1 MTRILFFVFPPDL
14 AAKST
19 TAAATRR
26 HILVRVSA
34 PHPTIIWDLL
44 SRAGAR
50 RRLLAL
56 GLVAALVLLAT
67 STSARG
73 AASDEADACLQCHA
87 DEKATL
93 ALENGESAPLFMK
106 RELLAASVHKNLRCT
121 DCHAGFDRMPHPER
135 HYKDLNH
142 FRTSLAESCKTC
154 HFENYTK
161 TLDSVHYGLQ
171 ARGDVFAPTC
181 VKCHGSHDIAKPA
194 EPRSRIS
201 QTCAT
206 CHRPISET
214 YAKSVH
220 GKALLADNNPDV
232 PVCTDCHRS
241 HNIADPK
248 SRAWLMSTPALC
260 GRCHAD
266 PKRMGKYG
274 LSTNVLGTYLSDFH
288 GTTASFGGK
297 GKKTDNEPV
306 VALCVD
312 CHGIHD
318 IAKVTGDSAPVFRA
332 NLVKTCRKCHPGAS
346 DNFPA
351 AWLSHYE
358 PSLQRAPLVFL
369 VKLFYKLIIPFIVG
383 GLILQILLH
392 LWRTVVNR

>member
-1 MTRILFFVFPPDL
+1 ML
-14 AAKST
+14 ARMWKK
-19 TAAATRR
+19 AASRR
-26 HILVRVSA
+26 CAFAI
-34 PHPTIIWDLL
+34 
-44 SRAGAR
+44 G
-50 RRLLAL
+50 LLAF
-56 GLVAALVLLAT
+56 GLLPVR
-67 STSARG
+67 AR
-73 AASDEADACLQCHA
+73 AEADPNAECLSCHT
-87 DEKATL
+87 DESLTVTL
-93 ALENGESAPLFMK
+93 ANGEEAS
-106 RELLAASVHKNLRCT
+106 LAIKPDVLAKSVHKALRCT
-121 DCHAGFDRMPHPER
+121 DCHAGFEQVPHPER
-135 HYKDLNH
+135 HYKDRNQ
-142 FRTSLAESCKTC
+142 FRTSFAEACKTC

-181 VKCHGSHDIAKPA
+181 VKCHGAHDIARPA

-206 CHRPISET
+206 CHPRISEA

-220 GKALLADNNPDV
+220 GKALLAEHNPDV

-241 HNIADPK
+241 HDIADPK
-248 SRAWLMSTPALC
+248 SRAWLMNTPALC

-266 PKRMGKYG
+266 AKLMSKYG
-274 LSTNVLGTYLSDFH
+274 LSTAVLSSYLADFH
-288 GTTASFGGK
+288 GTTASFGDK
-297 GKKTDNEPV
+297 GQRSSSERV

-318 IAKVTGDSAPVFRA
+318 IAKVTGASAPAFRA
-332 NLVKTCRKCHPGAS
+332 NLVMTCRKCHEGAS
-346 DNFPA
+346 ANFPA

-358 PSLQRAPLVFL
+358 PSLERAPLVYL

-383 GLILQILLH
+383 GLLLQILLH